1 LNAAEAVIIHYCRSL
16 LCILSFSKHGH

>member
-16 LCILSFSKHGH
+16 LCVPSFNKHGH